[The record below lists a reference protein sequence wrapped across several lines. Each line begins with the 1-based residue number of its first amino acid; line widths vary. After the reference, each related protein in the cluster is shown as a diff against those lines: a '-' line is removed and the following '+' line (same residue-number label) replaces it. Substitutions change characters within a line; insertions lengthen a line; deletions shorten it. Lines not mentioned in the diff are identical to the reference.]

1 MDLKKLFG
9 KKEEIPSCSVVIVAA
24 GNSQRMGTDK
34 IMGALNGLPILVR
47 TIFPFQNCDL
57 VKEIVVVTRREK
69 LEHVA
74 DLRQK
79 YGLSKVTKVICG
91 GTTRMESALAGV
103 SETDPKCKLI
113 AIHDGARPLV
123 TEALIRRV
131 IYAAHEHLAAVPV
144 LKSVD
149 TLKTVDENGII
160 VGSIDRETTVR
171 IQTPQVFE
179 ADLIKGAL
187 TYAVRNALP
196 LTDDGSAVER
206 MGVHVHTVEGES
218 ENLKL
223 TVPQDRILAEAI
235 LLDRGDSYA
244 DRPWL

>member
-1 MDLKKLFG
+1 MNLKKLFG
-9 KKEEIPSCSVVIVAA
+9 KKEEVPRCSVVIVAA
-24 GNSQRMGTDK
+24 GSSQRMGADK
-34 IMGALNGLPILVR
+34 IMGALGGLPVLVR

-57 VKEIVVVTRREK
+57 VKEIVVVTRRDK

-79 YGLSKVTKVICG
+79 YGLNKVSKIICG

-103 SETDPKCKLI
+103 SETDPKCNLI

-123 TEALIRRV
+123 TEALIRRA
-131 IYAAHEHLAAVPV
+131 IYAAQEHLAVVPV

-149 TLKTVDENGII
+149 TLKTVDENGVI
-160 VGSIDRETTVR
+160 VGSVDRESTVR

-187 TYAVRNALP
+187 TYAVKNALP

-206 MGVHVHTVEGES
+206 MGVQVHTVEGES

-223 TVPQDRILAEAI
+223 TVPQDRVLAEAI
-235 LLDRGDSYA
+235 LLDGGDVYA

>member
-1 MDLKKLFG
+1 MNLKKLLS
-9 KKEEIPSCSVVIVAA
+9 KKEETPSCSVVIVAA
-24 GNSQRMGTDK
+24 GSSQRMGTDK
-34 IMGALNGLPILVR
+34 IMGALGGLPVLVR
-47 TIFPFQNCDL
+47 AILPFQHCDL
-57 VKEIVVVTRREK
+57 VKEIVVVTRMEK

-74 DLRQK
+74 NLRQK
-79 YGLSKVTKVICG
+79 YGLSKVSKIICG
-91 GTTRMESALAGV
+91 GETRMESALAGV
-103 SETDPKCKLI
+103 SETDPKVNLI

-131 IYAAHEHLAAVPV
+131 IYAAHEKLAAVPV

-149 TLKTVDENGII
+149 TLKTVDADGIVI
-160 VGSIDRETTVR
+160 GSVDRTATVR

-187 TYAVRNALP
+187 TNAVKNNLT

-206 MGVHVHTVEGES
+206 MGVKIYTVEGED

-223 TVPQDRILAEAI
+223 TVPHDRILAEAI
-235 LLDRGDSYA
+235 LRDRGDAYA